1 MNSEVLL
8 QAIGDLPEDLIYDA
22 RPTRRK
28 TIPLRRIAVLAAVLA
43 LCLALIIPAAAG
55 GYRFYEAL
63 YAVSPAVAQTLRPV
77 QLSCEDQGIE
87 MEVISA
93 NIHGDSADI
102 YIALRDLTGDRV
114 DESTDL
120 FDSYSID
127 RAFDCSATCQSVEYD
142 ADTGT
147 AIFLIQLTQWN
158 GAKISGKKLSFSLS
172 ELLSH
177 KSDFDGSLGIGL
189 AGVPSASGSA
199 VPGELRGQGGS
210 AEYVEQLEESGYLAA
225 VEGGIS
231 SPIPGVTVSAI
242 GYIDGRLH
250 VQVCY
255 ADILHTDNHGYP
267 YLLDTVGQRI
277 TPAAS
282 VSFFDAAHI
291 DSYEEYLFDLS
302 PAQAESCTLCGY
314 FQTGGLLTEGKWS
327 VTFPLLDE

>member
-1 MNSEVLL
+1 MNSEALL
-8 QAIGDLPEDLIYDA
+8 QAIGDLPEGLIYDA
-22 RPTRRK
+22 RPMRRK
-28 TIPLRRIAVLAAVLA
+28 TVPLRRIAVLAAALA

-63 YAVSPAVAQTLRPV
+63 YAVSPTVAQTLRPV
-77 QLSCEDQGIE
+77 QLNCEDQGIE

-127 RAFDCSATCQSVEYD
+127 RDFDCSATCQLVAYE
-142 ADTGT
+142 ADTKT
-147 AIFLIQLTQWN
+147 ATFLIQLTQWN
-158 GAKISGKKLSFSLS
+158 DAEIRGKKLSFSLS
-172 ELLSH
+172 RLLSR
-177 KSDFDGSLGIGL
+177 KADFDGSLGIGL
-189 AGVPSASGSA
+189 AGVSSVSGSA
-199 VPGELRGQGGS
+199 APGELRGCGGN
-210 AEYVEQLEESGYLAA
+210 AEYVEQLEKSGYLAA
-225 VEGGIS
+225 AEGGIC
-231 SPIPGVTVSAI
+231 SPVPGVTVNAI

-250 VQVCY
+250 VQICY
-255 ADILHTDNHGYP
+255 ADIRRTDNHGYP
-267 YLLDTVGQRI
+267 YLLDTDGQRI
-277 TPAAS
+277 IPAAS

-327 VTFPLLDE
+327 VTFPLTGE